1 MGRYLI
7 KSELI
12 ECLSLS
18 KRYRKII
25 VQYTNEHLKIS
36 EPTEIEYD
44 YQHFEGP
51 LEYIISLHTHIPVL

>member
-18 KRYRKII
+18 KRYRNII
-25 VQYTNEHLKIS
+25 VQYKNEHLKIS
-36 EPTEIEYD
+36 EPIETEYD
-44 YQHFEGP
+44 Y
-51 LEYIISLHTHIPVL
+51 